1 MALWLKVKMYPFYTK
16 EDIEKIRSLPV
27 SLWKWLLNERSTG
40 VSIKILKL
48 SWTNI
53 KNIGLDNIKIIR
65 SLPNLI
71 INMIRSPADFS
82 CVQALSI
89 ENLAMI
95 KNITYSTI
103 KTIRKFSSESLKL
116 ILNTKNIDD
125 IDYICENKV
134 SKFLILYDL
143 NLTSAIASLTK
154 DEILFYKKTPDE
166 ILAKIISYFDKED
179 YLKLKCV
186 CEIRGGLS
194 NYLLSH
200 YGDNEY
206 LTNEIVDNKNVDLL
220 RWSLIN
226 NKNIKVERFY
236 NTIRQIIIF
245 NRELAIKFIITIL
258 NIRCDRKVYKTLLLI
273 IMNKKDDLCFD
284 IINTYGSKHRS
295 VTIKT
300 LGTQMDDETIFGRK
314 VLQYILDTEYY
325 DHIKNY
331 NYKNNKILD
340 YRLQL
345 RVRYILCSKGK
356 KCPDQACKSYHPG
369 EQILQN

>member
-134 SKFLILYDL
+134 SKFLI
-143 NLTSAIASLTK
+143 SCPRA
-154 DEILFYKKTPDE
+154 
-166 ILAKIISYFDKED
+166 
-179 YLKLKCV
+179 
-186 CEIRGGLS
+186 
-194 NYLLSH
+194 
-200 YGDNEY
+200 
-206 LTNEIVDNKNVDLL
+206 
-220 RWSLIN
+220 
-226 NKNIKVERFY
+226 
-236 NTIRQIIIF
+236 
-245 NRELAIKFIITIL
+245 LAIFSMFS
-258 NIRCDRKVYKTLLLI
+258 KVI
-273 IMNKKDDLCFD
+273 FFSARSIMP
-284 IINTYGSKHRS
+284 I
-295 VTIKT
+295 
-300 LGTQMDDETIFGRK
+300 
-314 VLQYILDTEYY
+314 
-325 DHIKNY
+325 
-331 NYKNNKILD
+331 
-340 YRLQL
+340 
-345 RVRYILCSKGK
+345 
-356 KCPDQACKSYHPG
+356 
-369 EQILQN
+369 